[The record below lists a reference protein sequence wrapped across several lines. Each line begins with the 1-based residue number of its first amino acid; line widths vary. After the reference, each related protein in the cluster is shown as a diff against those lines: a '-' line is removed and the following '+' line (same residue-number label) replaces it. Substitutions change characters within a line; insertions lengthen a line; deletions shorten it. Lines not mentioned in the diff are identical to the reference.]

1 MPLFINKF
9 EKKNNELNNEDL
21 LKLESSFSNIKPL
34 ITDELINNLNNNNNN
49 NNDYE
54 NENLFSEED
63 KNRLNSLLNENK
75 IKQLK
80 LNDLDQLDNFDDNN
94 LKNKFEKTNK
104 YNNNFNKINN
114 FKNEN
119 ENQNKKYKFEFPSKK
134 DNKENEEIDNLMNEK
149 LNNLSKKI
157 EKNKS
162 QKLNLNNE
170 TNPEIKSYKTMN
182 KKNELKFEFMIKN
195 EKPIMH
201 DDIEF
206 NPSKTGYNPNNYINK
221 ENDNSFSYT
230 SNPNINV
237 NPEYYK
243 ISKDP
248 LFNEKDKEKL
258 NNLNKKKTNEN
269 SFSYQNILNNLDKTS
284 QEKISNNNNNINIP
298 FMSKKKFVEGINEL
312 PDSLFLQRL
321 QNSKKVNLQEK
332 INETKS
338 SMKNLDLLN
347 DYSNNNSIHIN
358 DELNQ
363 IKKKL
368 NEPINKTKTLN
379 ERIVLNS
386 NQFNYNF
393 QQPNNIQS
401 LKKEKTFKKTNKST
415 MKLSLEN
422 DPIEDWIKKEK
433 YNSNNKNE
441 YKFELSDNFLEDN
454 NNYYNEPFKTLKTS
468 SNIYDNL
475 YDNRMLKTYTKEDNQ
490 IYGINDLPK
499 KVLTMNYSNK
509 VDLNEQLQQLK
520 KEEKIAGTQTKGVNK
535 QLQNQINKFKQQILF
550 LQNNKINNTEENKLK
565 QKKNKINP
573 PPLNLSKLNSQKIKP
588 SNIKYNQLNK
598 SENIFKNI
606 PIPSIKHS
614 QTKINSNESIRNKYK
629 MIYNKNLKDLSEN
642 LKFKTDSEKNSFS
655 DIKDDYF
662 QTPFVEM
669 PNDVDINT
677 FKTEGNYEY
686 SNKYK
691 KNKFPYLYD
700 NNNNFDF
707 SYPLSSRNNN
717 NQYLYNYNSNN
728 INYDSINNL
737 KENYSL
743 HNLHFSNS
751 ANNVN
756 SENKIYG
763 NDFPKNL
770 EELKQSQYNKSL
782 SKNNMI
788 EQNENNNEIEN
799 NKQNL
804 KEENNLKIESD
815 KNNEN

>member
-21 LKLESSFSNIKPL
+21 LKIESNFSNIKPI

-49 NNDYE
+49 VNDYE

-63 KNRLNSLLNENK
+63 KNRLNTLLNENK
-75 IKQLK
+75 IKQLNE
-80 LNDLDQLDNFDDNN
+80 NDLDQLDNFDDNN
-94 LKNKFEKTNK
+94 FKNKFEKTNK

-114 FKNEN
+114 FNNEN
-119 ENQNKKYKFEFPSKK
+119 QNQNKKYKFEFPSKK
-134 DNKENEEIDNLMNEK
+134 NNKENEEIDNLMNEK
-149 LNNLSKKI
+149 LNDLSKKI

-162 QKLNLNNE
+162 QKLYFNNE
-170 TNPEIKSYKTMN
+170 TNPIIKSNKTLN
-182 KKNELKFEFMIKN
+182 KKSELKLEFMIKN

-221 ENDNSFSYT
+221 ENDNSFSYS

-284 QEKISNNNNNINIP
+284 QEKIISNNNMNIP
-298 FMSKKKFVEGINEL
+298 FISKKKFVEGINEL

-321 QNSKKVNLQEK
+321 QNSKKMNLKEK

-347 DYSNNNSIHIN
+347 EYSNNNSIHIN

-363 IKKKL
+363 IKMKL
-368 NEPINKTKTLN
+368 YEPINKTKTLN

-401 LKKEKTFKKTNKST
+401 LKKEKTFKKTNKNT

-433 YNSNNKNE
+433 DNSNNKNE

-454 NNYYNEPFKTLKTS
+454 NNYYNEPFKTFKTS
-468 SNIYDNL
+468 SNINDNI
-475 YDNRMLKTYTKEDNQ
+475 YDNRILKTYTKQDNE

-499 KVLTMNYSNK
+499 KVSTMNYSNK

-520 KEEKIAGTQTKGVNK
+520 KEEKIAGTQSKGINK
-535 QLQNQINKFKQQILF
+535 QLQNQINKFKQQIIF

-565 QKKNKINP
+565 QKKMKINP
-573 PPLNLSKLNSQKIKP
+573 PSLNLSKLNSQKIKP

-598 SENIFKNI
+598 SENIFKSI

-614 QTKINSNESIRNKYK
+614 QTKINSNENIRNKYK
-629 MIYNKNLKDLSEN
+629 MIYDKNLKDLSEN

-655 DIKDDYF
+655 DLKDDYF
-662 QTPFVEM
+662 QKSFVEM

-686 SNKYK
+686 SYKYK
-691 KNKFPYLYD
+691 KNKFPNLYD

-717 NQYLYNYNSNN
+717 DQYLRSYNSNN

-737 KENYSL
+737 KENYSYN
-743 HNLHFSNS
+743 NLHLSNS

-788 EQNENNNEIEN
+788 EQNENNNEIDI
-799 NKQNL
+799 NKQN
-804 KEENNLKIESD
+804 EENNLKIESD